1 LKDFQ
6 IVNGC
11 QTSHVLFRNRALLQN
26 VFVPIKIIVTADA
39 EVTNLITKG
48 TNRQTEVKVEAF
60 ESLNP
65 FQKELEEFY
74 GTFGKDKECAP
85 TL

>member
-1 LKDFQ
+1 
-6 IVNGC
+6 
-11 QTSHVLFRNRALLQN
+11 